1 MQQKKLINEYDST
14 KKMLNVLRNF
24 SNTVITENE
33 IGSDQPQQ
41 NSETPAQENNVSD
54 QPQKNDFVVIN
65 DVEVKLLSSDEA
77 DLELSDEQKTS
88 ISNLIDN
95 FKQQISQIV
104 DFEPGFT
111 ISQNQIRLD
120 GSLSDN
126 DINFVLI
133 AGNEAGVYINA
144 DMLKLES
151 QVGNMLEK
159 LAKFEETFKATFEP
173 LIQSRN
179 NN

>member
-14 KKMLNVLRNF
+14 KKMLNVLRNYKT
-24 SNTVITENE
+24 SLLTENE
-33 IGSDQPQQ
+33 IGSEQPSVDTKAPEVED
-41 NSETPAQENNVSD
+41 NTVNQE
-54 QPQKNDFVVIN
+54 QKNDFIVIN

-77 DLELSDEQKTS
+77 DMELSEEQKTT

-104 DFEPGFT
+104 DFEPGLT
-111 ISQNQIRLD
+111 INQNQVRLD
-120 GSLSDN
+120 GTLSDQ
-126 DINFVLI
+126 DIDFVFI
-133 AGNEAGVYINA
+133 AGEESGVYINA
-144 DMLKLES
+144 DMLKLEV
-151 QVGNMLEK
+151 QTGNMLEK
-159 LAKFEETFKATFEP
+159 LVKFEESFKTTFEP